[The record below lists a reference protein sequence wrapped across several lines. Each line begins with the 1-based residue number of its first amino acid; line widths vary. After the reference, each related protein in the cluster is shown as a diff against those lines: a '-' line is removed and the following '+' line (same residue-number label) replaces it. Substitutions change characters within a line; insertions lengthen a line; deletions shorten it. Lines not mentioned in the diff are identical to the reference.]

1 MMDGAF
7 KWFWTAMVFASVA
20 WYAYLLFH
28 VGIRGGRDIYRMTRA
43 LSGRAEK
50 PESGGRPSGA

>member
-1 MMDGAF
+1 MIDEAF

-28 VGIRGGRDIYRMTRA
+28 VGIRGGWDIFRMTRA
-43 LSGRAEK
+43 LSRPADK
-50 PESGGRPSGA
+50 PESGERQPGA

>member
-1 MMDGAF
+1 MMDDAF

-28 VGIRGGRDIYRMTRA
+28 VGIRGGWDIYRMVRA

-50 PESGGRPSGA
+50 SETGGRPSGS